1 MTSALTTD
9 LDRQTL
15 ILLSAPMSIGGGAVP
30 SFGPAAWHDLQRIL
44 IYRRLSPGQLLD
56 MSETDLESRAGLT
69 ADQAHRVSVLLGRG
83 GPLAI
88 EIERLASRG
97 IWITTLGE
105 ESYPRR
111 LAETLGDQAPPL
123 LFGVGSHPLAGQDSL
138 AIVGS
143 RDADEEALGYAESV
157 AASAVKGGL
166 AIVSGAARGIDA
178 AAMTSA
184 LEHGGSV
191 IGVVADGLEKRI
203 REPQVR
209 AWLADDRL
217 CLLTP
222 YGSNTGFS
230 VGAAMGR
237 NKLIYAM
244 SAWSL
249 VAAATPGKGGTW
261 AGAAEALKNK
271 WSTVFYRKRLDTG
284 SATGFQSLGA
294 LPLGEP
300 VPDAVTAEWLQSQV
314 PSGADASE
322 DGGEAGGNGTPTP
335 LQETLFGGP
344 VVMSAQKAKRKRP
357 GSSGRS

>member
-1 MTSALTTD
+1 MTAD

-15 ILLSAPMSIGGGAVP
+15 ILLCAPTSIGGGGVP
-30 SFGPAAWHDLQRIL
+30 SFGPAAWHGLERVLVD
-44 IYRRLSPGQLLD
+44 RRLSTGQLLG
-56 MSETDLESRAGLT
+56 MSDADLESKAGLT
-69 ADQAHRVSVLLGRG
+69 TDQAHRVSVLLARG
-83 GPLAI
+83 GPAAI
-88 EIERLASRG
+88 EFERLASRG

-105 ESYPRR
+105 ESYPPR

-123 LFGVGSHPLAGQDSL
+123 LFGVGSHSLAGQDSL

-143 RDADEEALGYAESV
+143 RDADEGAIGYTESV

-203 REPQVR
+203 REPQIR

-237 NKLIYAM
+237 NKLIYGM

-249 VAAATPGKGGTW
+249 VVAATPGKGGTW
-261 AGAAEALKNK
+261 AGATEALKNK
-271 WSTVFYRKRLDTG
+271 WGTVFYRRRPDT
-284 SATGFQSLGA
+284 SSETGLESRGA
-294 LPLGEP
+294 LPLVDQ
-300 VPDAVTAEWLQSQV
+300 VPDVVTAEWLQSQV
-314 PSGADASE
+314 TGGRDASE
-322 DGGEAGGNGTPTP
+322 VGSETAGDATATP
-335 LQETLFGGP
+335 LQDTLFGGP
-344 VVMSAQKAKRKRP
+344 VEVPAPKAKRKRP
-357 GSSGRS
+357 ARLRAG